1 VATIPAGCRG
11 NLGTEAERPTGLNI
25 DSWLLFLVVDLLSF
39 LRLVFSDDVTKG
51 SGAHQY
57 PDPDGPGGTCLPY
70 RHPHPGTKGARITL
84 GTSGTW
90 PKDKGIMLR
99 SLGHLWLRQRVLLVL
114 FVLALG
120 LTGFFV
126 VRLVVVGIHWSNPA
140 HHDAVIEGWMPLRY
154 VARSW
159 DVPPEVLGAALGLRA
174 VARLT
179 VADIAAAR
187 GSTVEAVRA
196 DLLEAIHLW
205 RSAPPVDPGDDD

>member
-1 VATIPAGCRG
+1 
-11 NLGTEAERPTGLNI
+11 
-25 DSWLLFLVVDLLSF
+25 
-39 LRLVFSDDVTKG
+39 
-51 SGAHQY
+51 
-57 PDPDGPGGTCLPY
+57 
-70 RHPHPGTKGARITL
+70 
-84 GTSGTW
+84 
-90 PKDKGIMLR
+90 MLR

-126 VRLVVVGIHWSNPA
+126 VRLVVVSIHWSNPA